1 MSGIQATDNS
11 LGTERVGKL
20 LRGFAIPGVIS
31 MVINSLYNM
40 VDQIFIGQ
48 GVGMLGNGATN
59 IIAPISTFAVAIA
72 SLFGDG
78 LATYFS
84 LQLGKGRPEKAS
96 KAVGNSIIS
105 GTTASVLL
113 TVLVLVLLNP
123 LCRLFGAT
131 DNIMPY
137 ALEYGRIIA
146 CGFPFVI
153 VAVIINGVVRAD
165 GSPKFSMVSMMMGSI
180 LNVFLDPL
188 FIFVF
193 KMGVS
198 GTALATII
206 SQFINLVLNIAYLF
220 RFKNIK
226 LDKESFK
233 FRFPFAGE
241 LASLGIASCLN
252 TMASTIIAIVSNNML
267 THYGALSV
275 YGEDIPIT
283 VFGLCMK
290 VSMLFFSVAMGIS
303 SASRPILGFNY
314 GAEKFDRVKQ
324 TFRLTLISSTIVMTV
339 DFLGQ
344 EYVNQSDAHKEDV
357 SKNMEHYGSIRTIGA
372 SMCVLAL
379 SIENF
384 PAYYQDYLRNIKL
397 LSEQTIISAMRHLRA
412 IVYYCQKQKW
422 IEGYDITVRDIQPEI
437 KQTFTKYELEKLG
450 KKPRKDNFVEYRN
463 WVMIQYLCATGNR
476 ISSML
481 ALDVKDIEFDDNSIV
496 VNVQKNRVPKRM
508 PLQYSLKKILQEY
521 VYYYRTDGE
530 TGTPMF
536 NEPLFC
542 NQFGE
547 RLAYTSARDSMHFYF
562 DDRGVEWQGF
572 HKFRHS
578 YAANWIR
585 DGGNPF
591 MLREQLG
598 HTSLAMTNRYANLY
612 GMATRK
618 EAEEHSLINQM
629 PQKQGRSVIKKRK

>member
-1 MSGIQATDNS
+1 MSGIQTTENS
-11 LGTERVGKL
+11 LGTEQVGKL

-59 IIAPISTFAVAIA
+59 IIAPISTFAIAIA

-84 LQLGKGRPEKAS
+84 LQLGKGEPEKAS

-105 GTTASVLL
+105 GTAASVLL
-113 TVLVLVLLNP
+113 TVLVLALLNP
-123 LCRLFGAT
+123 LCGLFGAT

-198 GTALATII
+198 GAALATII

-226 LDKESFK
+226 LNKESFK
-233 FRFPFAGE
+233 FRFPFAGK

-252 TMASTIIAIVSNNML
+252 TMTSTIIAIVSNNML

-339 DFLGQ
+339 AWVIYIAFPLPLIRIFGTESALYEEFAVKCFRIYLLTNFLGGMQ
-344 EYVNQSDAHKEDV
+344 LCAGTLFQAIGYPAKATVV
-357 SKNMEHYGSIRTIGA
+357 SLAKQVIFYIPAMLILAKAFGLIGILWA
-372 SMCVLAL
+372 GPVAEVLAFIL
-379 SIENF
+379 SIVLTVKE
-384 PAYYQDYLRNIKL
+384 LKKWKL
-397 LSEQTIISAMRHLRA
+397 TSE
-412 IVYYCQKQKW
+412 K
-422 IEGYDITVRDIQPEI
+422 
-437 KQTFTKYELEKLG
+437 
-450 KKPRKDNFVEYRN
+450 
-463 WVMIQYLCATGNR
+463 ATGDLR
-476 ISSML
+476 
-481 ALDVKDIEFDDNSIV
+481 
-496 VNVQKNRVPKRM
+496 QKVSRCP
-508 PLQYSLKKILQEY
+508 
-521 VYYYRTDGE
+521 
-530 TGTPMF
+530 
-536 NEPLFC
+536 
-542 NQFGE
+542 
-547 RLAYTSARDSMHFYF
+547 
-562 DDRGVEWQGF
+562 
-572 HKFRHS
+572 
-578 YAANWIR
+578 
-585 DGGNPF
+585 
-591 MLREQLG
+591 QL
-598 HTSLAMTNRYANLY
+598 
-612 GMATRK
+612 
-618 EAEEHSLINQM
+618 
-629 PQKQGRSVIKKRK
+629 